1 VLVARPSGGTELA
14 TGRSEELAAAPPEH
28 PALFST
34 LPVTREERV
43 WDFFGFSWVMIG
55 LAVATWAFLI
65 GGEVVEFLG
74 LQAGIAAMVVGN
86 AIGVGL
92 VVASVLGNTKYGL
105 EHFSLVRAVFG
116 RQGVKPLIYI
126 VNFLVTVGWSGILA
140 VMFGRAGVNIVN
152 QVAGT
157 AYHGDHFLVAL
168 FGLAALFATWVVVVK
183 GPVALKSFNR
193 VAAPG
198 LAVVIVLMLVFLL
211 GGNRW
216 SELTAIQ
223 PLNPV
228 GAPVLNFILVVE
240 FSIAGGLSW
249 WPAQGNLSRLATTQ
263 RSALWA
269 SVVGLFVVTILAQTV
284 GLMAA
289 LVHGSS
295 DPTTWMIPLTGAG
308 FGILILT
315 WIGFANITTMSVQA
329 YQVSVAMRQESVTWL
344 SRMSWPLLVA
354 IFLGLSAL
362 FLIKPSAVYDNFFRF
377 LYWISLVYAPI
388 IGIVLVDYFVLRRQT
403 LDLRAIFSQRIG
415 DPYDFW
421 GGWNMAA
428 FIALGFGVGV
438 YLSLLNPVSLWHSA
452 PFPYMTASVPSLL
465 TGGLVH
471 LVLTRLWVKRS
482 GRGGYRR

>member
-1 VLVARPSGGTELA
+1 
-14 TGRSEELAAAPPEH
+14 
-28 PALFST
+28 
-34 LPVTREERV
+34 
-43 WDFFGFSWVMIG
+43 MIG

-65 GGEVVEFLG
+65 GGEVVEFLD
-74 LQAGIAAMVVGN
+74 LKAGIAAMIVGN

-126 VNFLVTVGWSGILA
+126 VNLLVTVGWSGVLA

-152 QVAGT
+152 QAAGT
-157 AYHGDHFLVAL
+157 SYQGDHLLVAL

-183 GPVALKSFNR
+183 GPVALKWFNR

-198 LAVVIVLMLVFLL
+198 LAVVIVVMLVFLL
-211 GGNRW
+211 RGTDWGD
-216 SELTAIQ
+216 LAAIP
-223 PLNPV
+223 PLDPV
-228 GAPVLNFILVVE
+228 GGPLLNFVLVVE

-308 FGILILT
+308 FGILILA

-329 YQVSVAMRQESVTWL
+329 YQVSVAMRPESVRRL
-344 SRMSWPLLVA
+344 SRMPWPLLVG
-354 IFLGLSAL
+354 IFLGLSSL

-377 LYWISLVYAPI
+377 LYLISLAYAPI
-388 IGIVLVDYFVLRRQT
+388 IGIVLADYFILRRQT
-403 LDLRAIFSQRIG
+403 LDLRAIFSQRKA

-421 GGWNMAA
+421 SGWNLAA
-428 FIALGFGVGV
+428 YLALGVGVGV
-438 YLSLLNPVSLWHSA
+438 YLSLLNPVSLRYSA

-465 TGGLVH
+465 AGGLAY
-471 LVLTRLWVKRS
+471 LLLTRLWVARS
-482 GRGGYRR
+482 GRGGYGG